1 MIQKAIRKTSDEDFS
16 SLSIEEEI
24 ISKKKEYIPESEF
37 SGPTTHLFFH
47 ELENRCLDKDSRL
60 SFLIGVIVYILF
72 LATFPLIWGLLRLS
86 GISHVF
92 TSYRVN
98 GLYGQPFEVQHF
110 NISIYQDPTEE
121 KSEPVRIQ
129 KFLFKSGLYKL
140 PLSKNLLKRQIC
152 LKGPQP
158 LQKSIAQKYIRRYTD
173 FYKRYAVQPGF
184 ISPASYFHEPGKNI
198 SSDKN
203 LNAEL
208 KFLISKLKS

>member
-47 ELENRCLDKDSRL
+47 ELENRSLDQDSRL
-60 SFLIGVIVYILF
+60 SFLVGVFLYILF
-72 LATFPLIWGLLRLS
+72 IVTFPLIWGLLRLS
-86 GISHVF
+86 GVRHTF

-110 NISIYQDPTEE
+110 NIGIYQDLTVGNP
-121 KSEPVRIQ
+121 EPARIQ
-129 KFLFKSGLYKL
+129 KFLFRSGLYKL
-140 PLSKNLLKRQIC
+140 PFSKNLLKGQMC

-158 LQKSIAQKYIRRYTD
+158 LQNSTAQKYVRRYTD

-184 ISPASYFHEPGKNI
+184 ISPANYFIEPGQSI
-198 SSDKN
+198 SPDKN
-203 LNAEL
+203 LKAEL

>member
-60 SFLIGVIVYILF
+60 SFLIGVFVYILF
-72 LATFPLIWGLLRLS
+72 IATFPLIWGLLRLS
-86 GISHVF
+86 GIRHVF

-98 GLYGQPFEVQHF
+98 GLYGQSFEVQHF
-110 NISIYQDPTEE
+110 NIGIYQDLRVGKP
-121 KSEPVRIQ
+121 EPSQIQ
-129 KFLFKSGLYKL
+129 KFLFRSGLYKL
-140 PLSKNLLKRQIC
+140 PLSKNLLKGQIC

-158 LQKSIAQKYIRRYTD
+158 LQNSIAQKYIRRYTD

-184 ISPASYFHEPGKNI
+184 ISPASYFHESGKNI
-198 SSDKN
+198 SPDKN